1 MKERNLSTIKMFSF
15 AILTVVL
22 YFIMPDVLHSCA
34 IIFELQQYLS
44 VGNNIYFFL
53 SFGFNPARVLYKK
66 FDTTRTNNSRHT
78 QFVTATVHNACKLK
92 AYSFIKNPNVVYHY
106 NIFLEHL
113 KIKASY

>member
-44 VGNNIYFFL
+44 VGNNIKFF
-53 SFGFNPARVLYKK
+53 
-66 FDTTRTNNSRHT
+66 
-78 QFVTATVHNACKLK
+78 
-92 AYSFIKNPNVVYHY
+92 
-106 NIFLEHL
+106 
-113 KIKASY
+113 